1 MGQAELIAMTA
12 QAIQLVLLLSLPPIV
27 AAAMVGTLVALLQA
41 LTQVQEQTLSFVIKL
56 IAVIMV
62 LFFTAHWLGSQLYQ
76 YSLQL
81 FDSLP
86 ELL

>member
-27 AAAMVGTLVALLQA
+27 AAALVGTLVALLQA

-62 LFFTAHWLGSQLYQ
+62 LFFTAHWLGGQLYQ
-76 YSLQL
+76 YSLHI

-86 ELL
+86 DVL